1 MVSLLARNY
10 RAFIRKQHAYVLQSV
25 LFAQFNINLR
35 EFGES
40 FPLMSELL

>member
-10 RAFIRKQHAYVLQSV
+10 RVFIRKQHVLQLV
-25 LFAQFNINLR
+25 IFAQVNINLR

>member
-10 RAFIRKQHAYVLQSV
+10 RVFIRKQHVLQSV
-25 LFAQFNINLR
+25 IFAQVNINLR

>member
-10 RAFIRKQHAYVLQSV
+10 RAFIRKQRAFQSV
-25 LFAQFNINLR
+25 LFAQFNIDLR
-35 EFGES
+35 GFGES

>member
-10 RAFIRKQHAYVLQSV
+10 RAFIRKQRVLQSV